1 MRTTVTLDPDVAAAL
16 QTAAHERRISFK
28 QVLNDAVRAGL
39 RPVAGPRPYRLPT
52 RRMGLRAGVD
62 LDKALALA
70 ADLDDREVVRKLE
83 LRK

>member
-1 MRTTVTLDPDVAAAL
+1 MRTTVTLDPDVRAAL
-16 QTAAHERRISFK
+16 ERAARERRVSFK

-39 RPVAGPRPYRLPT
+39 GQSTGARPYQLPT
-52 RRMGLRAGVD
+52 YTMGLRSGVS

-70 ADLDDREVVRKLE
+70 TALEDEEVVRKLE

>member
-1 MRTTVTLDPDVAAAL
+1 MTLDPDVASALEQAAR
-16 QTAAHERRISFK
+16 ERRVSFK

-39 RPVAGPRPYRLPT
+39 RPAHKPRPYRLTT

-62 LDKALALA
+62 LDKASALA
-70 ADLDDREVVRKLE
+70 ADLDDREVMRKLE